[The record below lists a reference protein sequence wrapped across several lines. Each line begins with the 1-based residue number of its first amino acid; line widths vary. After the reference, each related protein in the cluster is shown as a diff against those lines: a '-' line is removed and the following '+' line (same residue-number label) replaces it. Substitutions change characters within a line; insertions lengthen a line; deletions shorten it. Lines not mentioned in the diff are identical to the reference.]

1 MEIPIPP
8 VELDSSCALAP
19 SDATLVDVLV
29 ISPFM
34 GAAVAVLDDSACVV
48 EWLPLEDGRSQIEA
62 TYPLGCPQENVSN
75 SCACTMG
82 FLESLEGSTAKITKL
97 CN

>member
-8 VELDSSCALAP
+8 VGLDSSCALAS

-34 GAAVAVLDDSACVV
+34 GAAVAV
-48 EWLPLEDGRSQIEA
+48 
-62 TYPLGCPQENVSN
+62 
-75 SCACTMG
+75 
-82 FLESLEGSTAKITKL
+82 
-97 CN
+97 